1 MVLSLSDM
9 FMLLFMCS
17 LRSVGAV
24 PHLRQNRHEFLG
36 ALTSDCRFILGD
48 REYDL
53 CPVVRGPAI
62 DLVYGRS
69 DAFSSA
75 LTTYKFNLGG
85 SIISEDQNEAVSIH
99 GWYISVYQI
108 SDTKG
113 KYSAI
118 RIRGYA

>member
-1 MVLSLSDM
+1 MV
-9 FMLLFMCS
+9 LFMCS